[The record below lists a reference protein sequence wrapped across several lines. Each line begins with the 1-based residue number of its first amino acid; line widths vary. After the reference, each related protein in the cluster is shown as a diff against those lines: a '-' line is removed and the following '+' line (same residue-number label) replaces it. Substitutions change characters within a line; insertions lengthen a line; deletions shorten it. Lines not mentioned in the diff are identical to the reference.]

1 MPTLDLSL
9 NVAWQ
14 LLPFFLNKILFIFKI
29 YFVIFWLC
37 WVFIAVR
44 AFSSCGEWGLL
55 SSGSV
60 KAFHCTGF
68 SCGRAWTLGSWLQ

>member
-1 MPTLDLSL
+1 MPTLELCL

-14 LLPFFLNKILFIFKI
+14 LLFFFFFNKILLILKI
-29 YFVIFWLC
+29 YFVIFWPC

-44 AFSSCGEWGLL
+44 ACSGCEWGLL

-60 KAFHCTGF
+60 KAFHCSGF
-68 SCGRAWTLGSWLQ
+68 SCGGAWTLGSWLQ